1 MFPGIELIMMV
12 ACAVFYYRAA
22 EMEHASG
29 LLWAGSSVGLWLG
42 AAYVLHWGLL
52 GCLATQVAL
61 FVGMTMRRR
70 ATIKTKSKRTRS
82 EDET

>member
-1 MFPGIELIMMV
+1 MMV

-29 LLWAGSSVGLWLG
+29 VLWAGSSVGLWFG
-42 AAYVLHWGLL
+42 AAYVLQWGLL

-61 FVGMTMRRR
+61 FVGMTIRRM
-70 ATIKTKSKRTRS
+70 AKIKTTNRRTRS